1 VVRIHSPRP
10 ISSVHLTIQARG
22 DLPRSRFAFLCVSF
36 AGLRAPRLPLRTVPL
51 SLRSK
56 LSLAQLLALL
66 SPDLLALL
74 FKKHGLNWPSH
85 VQPLQWL
92 TEVLSKVDEPRLAS
106 LTEETLRTSGT
117 LRASYTGSKWH
128 FDERLQDFRV
138 CAALDGYH
146 VMPSDGYNAK
156 GYKLVPVEPSLPG
169 ADAVED
175 DLTSALKTSKLPETD
190 DILALLEKS
199 AAAFTAHPPDYN
211 ACLAEARAALETLGI
226 AIAKARG
233 GTTLVWGDSLAFLR
247 TSGLVTVEEEKGIA
261 GVYRFVSP
269 GAHKHVALDEQE
281 MTRLGRSLV
290 ISMIYFL
297 LKEHNG

>member
-1 VVRIHSPRP
+1 LRFVCAFAGRFASGA
-10 ISSVHLTIQARG
+10 LTISA
-22 DLPRSRFAFLCVSF
+22 
-36 AGLRAPRLPLRTVPL
+36 VPL
-51 SLRSK
+51 SVRSK

-66 SPDLLALL
+66 SPELLALL
-74 FKKHGLNWPSH
+74 FKKHGLNWPSQ
-85 VQPLQWL
+85 VQPLYWL
-92 TEVLSKVDEPRLAS
+92 TEVFSKLDEDRLGS
-106 LTEETLRTSGT
+106 LVEETLRTAGT
-117 LRASYTGSKWH
+117 LRAGYPGSKWH
-128 FDERLQDFRV
+128 FDERLQDFKV
-138 CAALDGYH
+138 CAALGGYH
-146 VMPSDGYNAK
+146 VVASDGYNAK
-156 GYKLVPVEPSLPG
+156 GYKLVPAEPSLPG
-169 ADAVED
+169 AEAVED
-175 DLTSALKTSKLPETD
+175 DLTTALKASSLSETA
-190 DILALLEKS
+190 DILALLDKS

-247 TSGLVTVEEEKGIA
+247 TSGFVTVEEEKGIA